1 MFDITGT
8 DIATLNDTDLRTL
21 VARLAQAE
29 LSSRRA
35 PVASVTAGGAQD
47 AADGGID
54 VRVDQTAP
62 HADPDFVPRAKT
74 GFQVKKPDLAAQA
87 ITDEMRPDGVL
98 RPSIADLA
106 AVGGA
111 YIIASSG
118 ASLTDTALERRRAA
132 MREAVAD
139 HPQGDSLFVDVY
151 DRDRLATWVN
161 QNQGVAAWVR
171 RRSGR
176 PLSGWRSI
184 GAWRDLRVTDD
195 NGYLID
201 DALSLID
208 ERDGTRTLPI
218 PEGMGLLRQALD
230 TPRECVRLIGLS
242 GVGKT
247 RLVEALFEA
256 DVGTGMPLDPGL
268 SVYADY
274 AEETTPTAREMASR
288 LVEDGLRAILIVDNC
303 NPKTHAQLA
312 EVCSRPGSQ
321 VSLLTVEY
329 DIRDDE
335 PEHTQVFR
343 LAAASEALI
352 EAWLERDVPHVTQ
365 GDRRRIAQFSG
376 GNFRVARALANTV
389 EHGETIGR
397 LRDQDL
403 FERIF
408 IQRND
413 PDRTLLHDA
422 QTLAL
427 FYSFDVSE
435 GVDGEFDRIASFAGR
450 TVAELFGSVAE
461 LQARGVLQARGRW
474 RAVLPHAIANP
485 LAAGALRR
493 FPPQAFDTFCRT
505 LPERMRRSMSRRLG
519 FLHDT
524 REAQSVVARW
534 LEPTGPGGDL
544 LAETDLALLTNI
556 APVDPAAVLARLE
569 VAAAAGALENL
580 AGRTTGRGAWI
591 HLLKALAY
599 EADLFSRATTLLAR
613 LVAAEAPDENYDSA
627 RGPLGELFQLYLSG
641 TRAPPEERRALIAD
655 WLDSSDSGLG
665 RAGRVALNS
674 LLIANRFSAT
684 SIIDFG
690 ARPRGYGWEPPTN
703 RSIADWYEAA
713 IDLVLSGRLDPA
725 ETRKVLAD
733 TVRELWGY
741 SGCRSRLIAAA
752 EAFAGNGGWLEGW
765 TALRVMLQFDGA
777 QMPEDIRAETLA
789 VIRRLAPTDLVAE
802 ARAYVLSVRPGA
814 WDVADGDE
822 DSEVDPS
829 AGWRRAEEKARECG
843 RAMANSP
850 DALVAFLPEIFV
862 ANGGAERGAS
872 FGVGLGEGAEDMQA
886 VWTTLS
892 QVFAQIDQAVR
903 NPTVLGNFLKAAQLR
918 DATFVSACLDAAVAD
933 PDLGR
938 HFGFLQVVAGL
949 DSAGIDR
956 VIGALNQT
964 GAIEAFRHLSYID
977 VETLPAAEVARLIDV
992 VVGLPHGPGLA
1003 IDMMW
1008 RYFYRTQKEPQQ
1020 VYDPL
1025 LVDRARRVLTLID
1038 LDDFDDFRDS
1048 SIRSLASAVL
1058 AGEEG
1063 RETALAVSH
1072 RVYAGV
1078 TAKGGWRRE
1087 AHGLVDK
1094 LFKTQ
1099 PEVALDVFVD
1109 GAKGPPE
1116 RLFKG
1121 RVGRGSP
1128 LDGVDTDVLTGWA
1141 DRAPERRYARLGE
1154 VLSLFRKDQMGNVL
1168 GVNPA
1173 FTALLERAPDK
1184 MAFLGDAYTRV
1195 HPSGWSGSLAE
1206 ILTSRKALL
1215 DDLPDHS
1222 DIAAWRAREYPRID
1236 QWIAAE
1242 RERESEQ
1249 EESFE

>member
-1 MFDITGT
+1 MFDITGA
-8 DIATLNDTDLRTL
+8 DIASLNDTDLRTL

-29 LSSRRA
+29 LSARRA
-35 PVASVTAGGAQD
+35 PLASVTAGGAQD

-54 VRVDQTAP
+54 VRVDQATL

-87 ITDEMRPDGVL
+87 IKDEMRPDGVL
-98 RPSIADLA
+98 RPSIVALA
-106 AVGGA
+106 EAGGA

-118 ASLTDTALERRRAA
+118 ASLTDITLERRRVA
-132 MREAVAD
+132 MRDAIAD
-139 HPQGDSLFVDVY
+139 HPNSESLFVDVY

-161 QNQGVAAWVR
+161 QNPGVAAWVR
-171 RRSGR
+171 RLCGR

-184 GAWRDLRVTDD
+184 GTWRDLGVTGD
-195 NGYLID
+195 NDYLID
-201 DALSLID
+201 DTLSLID
-208 ERDGTRTLPI
+208 ERDGARTVPI
-218 PEGMGLLRQALD
+218 ADGMGLLRKALH
-230 TPRECVRLIGLS
+230 THRECVRLIGLS

-256 DVGTGMPLDPGL
+256 DVGNGTPLDPGV

-288 LVEDGLRAILIVDNC
+288 LVEDGLRAILVVDNC

-312 EVCSRPGSQ
+312 DVCSRPGSQ

-343 LAAASEALI
+343 LAAASDTLI
-352 EAWLERDVPHVTQ
+352 EAWLERDFPHVMQ
-365 GDRRRIAQFSG
+365 SDRNRIAQFSG

-389 EHGETIGR
+389 GHGETLGR

-413 PDRTLLHDA
+413 PDKSLLHDA

-427 FYSFDVSE
+427 FYSFDISE
-435 GVDGEFDRIASFAGR
+435 GAGGELDLIATFAGR
-450 TVAELFGSVAE
+450 TAVELFGSVAE

-485 LAAGALRR
+485 LAAGALKR
-493 FPPQAFDTFCRT
+493 FPSLAFDDFCQA

-519 FLHDT
+519 FLHDV

-534 LEPTGPGGDL
+534 LKPTGPAGDL
-544 LAETDLALLTNI
+544 LAETDLAILSNI
-556 APVDPAAVLARLE
+556 APVDPAAVLTLLQE
-569 VAAAAGALENL
+569 AAAADALEGL
-580 AGRTTGRGAWI
+580 SGRSSGRGAWI

-599 EADLFSRATTLLAR
+599 DADLFSKAATLLAR
-613 LVAAEAPDENYDSA
+613 LVAAEPPDENYDSA
-627 RGPLGELFQLYLSG
+627 RRALGELFQLYLSG
-641 TRAPPEERRALIAD
+641 TQATPEQRRALVAE
-655 WLDSSDSGLG
+655 WLDSPDPGIK
-665 RAGRVALNS
+665 RAGRVALDS
-674 LLIANRFSAT
+674 ILIAGHFSAT

-690 ARPRGYGWEPPTN
+690 ARPRGYGWQPSTN
-703 RSIADWYEAA
+703 ASIADWYESG

-725 ETRKVLAD
+725 DTRKILAD
-733 TVRELWGY
+733 TIRDLWRY
-741 SGCRSRLIAAA
+741 SGCRARLIAAA
-752 EAFAGNGGWLEGW
+752 DAFSADGGWLEGW
-765 TALRVMLQFDGA
+765 TALRVMMQFDGH
-777 QMPEDIRAETLA
+777 QMPEDIRAETLTI
-789 VIRRLAPTDLVAE
+789 IRRLAPKDLIAE
-802 ARAYVLSVRPGA
+802 ARAYVLSVRLGA

-822 DSEVDPS
+822 DYEVDPS
-829 AGWRRAEEKARECG
+829 ASWRRAEEKAREIG
-843 RAMANSP
+843 RVMVNRP
-850 DALVAFLPEIFV
+850 EDLIAFLPKILIS
-862 ANGGAERGAS
+862 NGGGVRSAP
-872 FGVGLGEGAEDMQA
+872 FGVGLGEGTEDPQA
-886 VWTTLS
+886 TWTTLCH
-892 QVFAQIDQAVR
+892 VFALTDQSVR
-903 NPTVLGNFLKAAQLR
+903 NPTVLGNFLKATHLR
-918 DATFVSACLDAAVAD
+918 DATFVSACLDAAVSD

-938 HFGFLQVVAGL
+938 HFCFLQVATGL
-949 DSAGIDR
+949 DSTGIDR
-956 VIGALNQT
+956 VIGALDQT
-964 GAIEAFRHLSYID
+964 GSIEAFRHLSNID
-977 VETLPAAEVARLIDV
+977 VDTLPASEVARLVDV

-1003 IDMMW
+1003 IDMLW
-1008 RYFYRTQKEPQQ
+1008 RYFYRSQKESEK
-1020 VYDPL
+1020 VYDSV

-1038 LDDFDDFRDS
+1038 LDDFNDLRDS

-1063 RETALAVSH
+1063 RETALVVSH
-1072 RVYAGV
+1072 RVYDGV

-1121 RVGRGSP
+1121 RVARGSP
-1128 LDGVDTDVLTGWA
+1128 LDGVDTDVLIAWA

-1154 VLSLFRKDQMGNVL
+1154 VLSLFRKDQMDNVL
-1168 GVNPA
+1168 GINPA
-1173 FTALLERAPDK
+1173 FTALLEHAPDK
-1184 MAFLGDAYTRV
+1184 AAFLGEAYTHV

-1206 ILTSRKALL
+1206 ILTFRKGLL
-1215 DDLPDHS
+1215 DDLPDHP

-1236 QWIAAE
+1236 RWIAAE
-1242 RERESEQ
+1242 REREAEQ